1 MAETVA
7 PTTPSPTTVADNP
20 SEWSPVITTAI
31 FAAAQVIDDLTT
43 PKIPNSAEGD
53 YTTGTQGREGSC
65 RFSAGAKPNGQARGC
80 YTLNNM

>member
-53 YTTGTQGREGSC
+53 YTTGIGERRQ
-65 RFSAGAKPNGQARGC
+65 
-80 YTLNNM
+80 L